1 VECGD
6 LSPLCRLSL
15 LKFMKHLAASVA
27 NLLRVTHSLAGGDQA
42 TDALEKAL
50 ARYCCYDK
58 RKKRQNF
65 TETWEN
71 LA

>member
-1 VECGD
+1 
-6 LSPLCRLSL
+6 
-15 LKFMKHLAASVA
+15 MKYLAASLA
-27 NLLRVTHSLAGGDQA
+27 NLLRVAHSLTGDNQETA
-42 TDALEKAL
+42 ALEKAL

-58 RKKRQNF
+58 RKKRRNF